1 MPYFVNHRNRIMF
14 SLMLMAVFPAYAA
27 VVPAPPAVDARSYLV
42 QDAQSGRIIVA
53 ENIDERVEPA
63 SLTKLMTVYIAARE
77 LAAGH
82 IHMDDKVLVS
92 EKAWRMG
99 GSRMFIEVNKKVSV
113 GDLLKGI
120 IVSSGND
127 ASVALAEY
135 ISGSEEVFASEMNL
149 QARQLGM
156 THTHFV
162 NSTGWPDENHYSTA
176 RDLALLARAVI
187 HEHPEIY
194 ALYSLKEFTYNGI
207 KQQNRNQLLW
217 RDDSVDGLKTG
228 HTDSAGFCLIASA
241 KREGMRLIS
250 VVMGTSGFN
259 ARTQATQTL
268 LNYAFRFYETRKL
281 YKAHESIATNKIWK
295 GDVENLNLGINDD
308 LWITFPRNKFQAL
321 NATID
326 VPPTIIAP
334 VKKGDPQ
341 GVLKV
346 TLEGRELA
354 QRPLVALDSVG
365 EGGFFER
372 IRDDIKLMLQ

>member
-1 MPYFVNHRNRIMF
+1 
-14 SLMLMAVFPAYAA
+14 MAAFPASAA
-27 VVPAPPAVDARSYLV
+27 IVPAPPAVNAKSYLV
-42 QDAQSGRIIVA
+42 QDFRSGRIIVS

-82 IHMDDKVLVS
+82 VHMDDKVLVS

-135 ISGSEEVFASEMNL
+135 ISGSEEVFVSEMNL
-149 QARQLGM
+149 QAKQLGM
-156 THTHFV
+156 KNTHFV

-176 RDLALLARAVI
+176 RDLAILARAVV
-187 HEHPEIY
+187 HEHPDIY

-207 KQQNRNQLLW
+207 KQHNRNQLLW

-241 KREGMRLIS
+241 KRDNMRLIS
-250 VVMGTSGFN
+250 VVMGTSGFD
-259 ARTQATQTL
+259 ARTQATQSL

-281 YKAHESIATNKIWK
+281 YKAHESIASNKIWK
-295 GDVENLNLGINDD
+295 GDVDNINLGINDD
-308 LWITFPRNKFQAL
+308 LWITFPRNKFREL
-321 NATID
+321 DKTID
-326 VPPTIIAP
+326 VPPQIIAP
-334 VKKGDPQ
+334 VNKGDRQ

-346 TLEGRELA
+346 TLDGEELA
-354 QRPLVALDSVG
+354 ERPLVALESVG

>member
-1 MPYFVNHRNRIMF
+1 MLQFENLRNWVIYSF
-14 SLMLMAVFPAYAA
+14 IFMAAFPASAA
-27 VVPAPPAVDARSYLV
+27 IVPAPPAVNAKSYLV
-42 QDAQSGRIIVA
+42 QDFRSGRIIVS

-135 ISGSEEVFASEMNL
+135 ISGSEEVFVSEMNL
-149 QARQLGM
+149 QAKQLGM
-156 THTHFV
+156 KNTHFV

-176 RDLALLARAVI
+176 RDLAILARAVV
-187 HEHPEIY
+187 HEHPDIY

-207 KQQNRNQLLW
+207 KQHNRNQLLW

-241 KREGMRLIS
+241 KRDNMRLIS
-250 VVMGTSGFN
+250 VVMGTSGFD
-259 ARTQATQTL
+259 ARTQATQSL

-281 YKAHESIATNKIWK
+281 YKAHESIASNKIWK
-295 GDVENLNLGINDD
+295 GDVDNINLGINDD
-308 LWITFPRNKFQAL
+308 LWITFPRNKFREL
-321 NATID
+321 DKTID
-326 VPPTIIAP
+326 VPPQIIAP
-334 VKKGDPQ
+334 VNKGDRQ

-346 TLEGRELA
+346 TLDGEELA
-354 QRPLVALDSVG
+354 ERPLVALESVG